1 MELITEE
8 VPAWCY
14 GLFPD
19 APIGFLREPH
29 ELLGPWVYTQIGPR
43 RMAALSVICTARVE
57 RDGWRWMH
65 VSCSRRDRLPDWE
78 DLKLV
83 KRVFLGDHRLAVQ
96 VLPRESD
103 YVNLNPHV
111 LHLWSCLEADPVPDF
126 RVEGQI

>member
-29 ELLGPWVYTQIGPR
+29 ELLGPWVYTQIGAR
-43 RMAALSVICTARVE
+43 RMTGLGVICTARVE
-57 RDGWRWMH
+57 RDGRRWMH

-83 KRVFLGDHRLAVQ
+83 KRVFIGAERLAVQ
-96 VLPRESD
+96 VLPREAD
-103 YVNLNPHV
+103 YVNINARV
-111 LHLWSCLEADPVPDF
+111 MHLWSCLEADPVPDF